1 MSVAKL
7 MSLMVAFVAIGMLAF
22 LGINWFDTVPAPTN
36 TSSSEYQQYTNLTD
50 TVEISYVGVEG
61 IILFLIIAL
70 IIVTLI
76 ILIKAVK
83 IW

>member
-7 MSLMVAFVAIGMLAF
+7 MGLMVAFVAIGMLAF
-22 LGINWFDTVPAPTN
+22 LGINWFDTIPAPAN
-36 TSSSEYQQYTNLTD
+36 TSSDEYQQYTNLTD

-61 IILFLIIAL
+61 IILFLILTL